1 MPLTTQ
7 TMLDQETRRRISED
21 PSVGGGNAWQKALEY
36 SPHPDLTCLIADR
49 PVPGTDGIDQSEFSL
64 RQLDELADSW
74 SAYYWDR
81 GVRPR
86 DRVVVY
92 IEDSFDDQL
101 QLAALA
107 RLGAIPLLINGRM
120 DPALALGLMA
130 RTDPVGLYTDAAHL
144 ALLDGR
150 HERLPSLRWT
160 TTGDD
165 ARGLGR
171 RTLPERARHRHG
183 DDDPVFLCHSSGTTG
198 DPKPVIWA
206 HKQSLAGPGWR
217 LSVPEEPTVMLSAA
231 PQSHSSAIAYTFY
244 SLLCGMPLISFSDQ
258 TAAGVARGAR
268 EHRPTRILAFN
279 RTYAE
284 LAATTLDPADFTS
297 VREWQNTGDSAHDAH
312 IRKLIRHGHHVV
324 DGERR
329 PGSVFSDGLGS
340 SELGWATLRRYV
352 TQDTPPRPRFLGNP
366 VPAGEVAVLR
376 EDGTPAADGEVGL
389 FGLRSASVIPGYW
402 NDADTYYRSKLA
414 GYWLSGD
421 LAYREGDDFFHV
433 DRAVDA
439 IRTPDG
445 TGYSVLMEE
454 ILLLALPEVT
464 DCAVV
469 AGHHDGVPAPVA
481 VVRVAP
487 DPGQADPARL
497 LARANSALREAGQPP
512 LALLETARDDSGIPT
527 GATGKVLKRRLREKY
542 ADLGAYAAS
551 ATGGIATAAGD
562 LAAR

>member
-7 TMLDQETRRRISED
+7 SMLDQDARQRIYED
-21 PSVGGGNAWQKALEY
+21 ASVGGGNAWRKALEL
-36 SPHPDLTCLIADR
+36 SPHPELTCLVADR
-49 PVPGTDGIDQSEFSL
+49 PVMNLDGIPQSEFNV
-64 RQLDELADSW
+64 RQLDELAESW
-74 SAYYWDR
+74 ASFYRDR

-86 DRVVVY
+86 DRVAVY

-120 DPALALGLMA
+120 DPELALGLMA

-150 HERLPSLRWT
+150 HGKLAGLRWT
-160 TTGDD
+160 VTGDD

-171 RTLPERARHRHG
+171 RTLPSGARYRHG

-198 DPKPVIWA
+198 NPKPVIWA

-217 LSVPEEPTVMLSAA
+217 LSVPEDPTVMLSAV

-244 SLLCGMPLISFSDQ
+244 SLLCGLPLISFSDQ
-258 TAAGVARGAR
+258 SGAGVARGAR

-279 RTYAE
+279 QTYSE
-284 LAATTLDPADFTS
+284 LAAMDLDAEDFTS

-312 IRKLIRHGHHVV
+312 IRKLIRYGHHLV

-389 FGLRSASVIPGYW
+389 FALRSNSVIPGYW

-421 LAYREGDDFFHV
+421 LAYREGDDFFHI

-439 IRTPDG
+439 IHTPEG
-445 TGYSVLMEE
+445 PGYSVLMEE

-464 DCAVV
+464 DCAVA
-469 AGHHDGVPAPVA
+469 AGHRGGVPAPVA
-481 VVRVAP
+481 VVRAP
-487 DPGQADPARL
+487 KDADPAEL
-497 LARANSALREAGQPP
+497 LARANAGLREAGQPP
-512 LALLETARDDSGIPT
+512 LALLELARDAADIPI
-527 GATGKVLKRRLREKY
+527 GSTGKVLKRVLRERY
-542 ADLGAYAAS
+542 ADLDAYAAS
-551 ATGGIATAAGD
+551 ATGRFAADTKDATA
-562 LAAR
+562 R